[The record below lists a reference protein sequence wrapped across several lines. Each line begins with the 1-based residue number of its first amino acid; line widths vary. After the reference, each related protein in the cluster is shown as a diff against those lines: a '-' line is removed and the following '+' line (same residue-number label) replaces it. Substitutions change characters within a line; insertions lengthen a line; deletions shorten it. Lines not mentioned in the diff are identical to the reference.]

1 MERDQL
7 WHLAEANRERIITYC
22 QELVRIPSL
31 TGEEGR
37 VAEYVL
43 QSMEA
48 FGYDEALADSAGNII
63 GHIRGGPG
71 RSTLLHA
78 HLDVVDAGN
87 ARRWTEAPYSGALR
101 DGYIWGRGAADDK
114 GCVAAEVLA
123 GALLKEAGF
132 VPAGDVY
139 VSAVVGEEVGGLG
152 SRHLAASFHPDLAII
167 GEPSSNTLRRGH
179 RGRCEFVVTVRGRSA
194 HASVPS
200 QAINPHY
207 DLARVVLAIRD
218 LEMFT
223 EPVTGGS
230 TVAPTVVR
238 CDVHNANVI
247 PGELALHLDWRNAPG
262 ESPEAAMAKLQA
274 LLDDVLGDSV
284 SYTLEIRTDH
294 MTSYTG
300 YESDIRQAVAPFWM
314 EADDP
319 LLIAAQAYLRQALGR
334 EITTDVWQFYT
345 DGGFLYGAGVP
356 CLGFGPGHP
365 EMAHVFDER
374 LAVDEL
380 IEAVVGYMALAL
392 QMGAVR

>member
-1 MERDQL
+1 
-7 WHLAEANRERIITYC
+7 
-22 QELVRIPSL
+22 
-31 TGEEGR
+31 
-37 VAEYVL
+37 
-43 QSMEA
+43 
-48 FGYDEALADSAGNII
+48 
-63 GHIRGGPG
+63 
-71 RSTLLHA
+71 
-78 HLDVVDAGN
+78 
-87 ARRWTEAPYSGALR
+87 
-101 DGYIWGRGAADDK
+101 
-114 GCVAAEVLA
+114 
-123 GALLKEAGF
+123 
-132 VPAGDVY
+132 
-139 VSAVVGEEVGGLG
+139 
-152 SRHLAASFHPDLAII
+152 
-167 GEPSSNTLRRGH
+167 
-179 RGRCEFVVTVRGRSA
+179 
-194 HASVPS
+194 
-200 QAINPHY
+200 
-207 DLARVVLAIRD
+207 
-218 LEMFT
+218 
-223 EPVTGGS
+223 
-230 TVAPTVVR
+230 
-238 CDVHNANVI
+238 
-247 PGELALHLDWRNAPG
+247 
-262 ESPEAAMAKLQA
+262 MAKLQA